1 MSSIRE
7 TNSKKRW
14 HYYPENIIN
23 NKYPD
28 LDKVLL
34 YKRPHQNKLIYRVAG
49 KAADN

>member
-14 HYYPENIIN
+14 YYYPKNITN

-28 LDKVLL
+28 LDKLLL
-34 YKRPHQNKLIYRVAG
+34 YKTPHQNKLIYRVAC
-49 KAADN
+49 KISDN